1 MARTEKKLVPL
12 VSPLLALWLLATPIS
27 HAEPA
32 KTAVASKA
40 KPRYTLTAGR
50 GWSVCEAYV
59 KSLNA
64 LAASGG
70 PPLCEMKFTAKSGI
84 SEPDWEELDVTAH
97 LPVVHQMELM
107 FGIGFIE
114 PTPLQDF
121 ELWKEQRLRRVSAY
135 DQKPVLRRARR
146 SLVPDGPI
154 ETILSYQLDAKYCD
168 EKAAGLNRKPYSGTL
183 GVPVF
188 FMLNEAKGRLWG
200 GRGWMVSAT
209 GVLRQ
214 YRHGMFLFTPY
225 LDGEPSPGFEEP
237 DSLTTLI
244 YVTRLETSPLSAE
257 QRRVNEPPYWFH
269 EICTV
274 EYRRPIAEIRY

>member
-1 MARTEKKLVPL
+1 MSRLEKYLVL
-12 VSPLLALWLLATPIS
+12 VSLLALWLPTTPTV

-32 KTAVASKA
+32 KTAAVSKA
-40 KPRYTLTAGR
+40 KPRYALTAGR

-70 PPLCEMKFTAKSGI
+70 PPLCKVKFTAKSGI
-84 SEPDWEELDVTAH
+84 SEPDWEDLDIDAH
-97 LPVVHQMELM
+97 LPLVHQMELM
-107 FGIGFIE
+107 MGSTSLY
-114 PTPLQDF
+114 PAALQDF

-135 DQKPVLRRARR
+135 DQKPVLRRVRR
-146 SLVPDGPI
+146 SLVPDGPM
-154 ETILSYQLDAKYCD
+154 ETMLSYQLDAGYCG
-168 EKAAGLNRKPYSGTL
+168 EKTAGFDRKPYDVNL

-200 GRGWMVSAT
+200 GEDWVILAT

-214 YRHGMFLFTPY
+214 YRGRLVLFTPY
-225 LDGEPSPGFEEP
+225 WDGPPLGFEEP

-244 YVTRLETSPLSAE
+244 YVTRLETSPLNAE